1 MPGMHAQHMDD
12 GHDHDSDLPRWR
24 RALEER
30 ARSALSA
37 LRPAFA
43 RDAGSPRADD
53 EPDGMPPRDARD
65 DQVTVIP
72 VTAHSASAARW
83 RALLA
88 RMHHPGGQSHSQA
101 QSRAQDQSPPEQDS
115 VPLLPAS
122 WFRTA
127 RRWSPGVVPPLLAL
141 VLVGALILIG
151 HLAGRG
157 PGIIPPADVLPLA
170 LIYLIGG
177 TLYGVALYYAPTNNL
192 WLAVLAGGATLY
204 ILATLGVLAGPL
216 AVAALAV
223 LLAVP
228 VFFYVRRHLHTVPAG
243 QAVVTTLA
251 GGYHRTLAPG
261 TTVLVPGER
270 PLASVDTGD
279 RQLALAGQRV
289 RVTDPDGEGFVA
301 RAAAT
306 LAYHIAPAHAH
317 LAALGAEDW
326 ERDLRERAAE
336 SLRASLGV
344 WGRRLLEG
352 DELPERFL
360 ARTTLDDLRAR
371 VRPNGVTILWVNVR
385 DIWLTPE
392 SEVIPVAEWEG
403 VDAATD
409 DADAGGADA
418 DADTDDQM
426 YTRPYG
432 NAPAPRATPAPQQPA
447 RAPAPSAALPPID
460 DPRAGLGDSEPLE
473 RDMLDPDAL
482 ADAYDAVRDGHITD
496 PETIR
501 EIARAFMAVAA
512 EPDLADAFPYNA
524 AAAAQILM
532 DRASA
537 LERAALGRGN
547 LPH

>member
-1 MPGMHAQHMDD
+1 MHAQHMDD
-12 GHDHDSDLPRWR
+12 REHRESGPPRWR

-30 ARSALSA
+30 ARSALGA
-37 LRPAFA
+37 LHPALA
-43 RDAGSPRADD
+43 RAAGSPRSDD
-53 EPDGMPPRDARD
+53 ERAGAATPHARD
-65 DQVTVIP
+65 EQVTVIP
-72 VTAHSASAARW
+72 AAAHSASAERW
-83 RALLA
+83 RALFA
-88 RMHHPGGQSHSQA
+88 RMHRPGGQSHSQA
-101 QSRAQDQSPPEQDS
+101 QSQAQGQPQAQQDS
-115 VPLLPAS
+115 VPLLPAP
-122 WFRTA
+122 WFRAA
-127 RRWSPGVVPPLLAL
+127 RRWSPGLFPPLLAL
-141 VLVGALILIG
+141 ALVGALVLIG

-157 PGIIPPADVLPLA
+157 PAIVPPADILPLA

-177 TLYGVALYYAPTNNL
+177 TLYGVALYYAPTNNV
-192 WLAVLAGGATLY
+192 WLTVLTGGGALY
-204 ILATLGVLAGPL
+204 ILATLWVLAGPL
-216 AVAALAV
+216 AVAALVV

-228 VFFYVRRHLHTVPAG
+228 VYFYVRHHLHTVPAG

-279 RQLALAGQRV
+279 RQLALPGQRV

-306 LAYHIAPAHAH
+306 LAYHVAPAHAH
-317 LAALGAEDW
+317 LAALGTDDW
-326 ERDLRERAAE
+326 EQDLRECAAE
-336 SLRASLGV
+336 SLRAALGA

-352 DELPERFL
+352 DQLPERFL
-360 ARTTLDDLRAR
+360 ARTTLDDLRPR

-385 DIWLTPE
+385 DIWLTPQ

-403 VDAATD
+403 VDVDAAPAD
-409 DADAGGADA
+409 DAEVDD
-418 DADTDDQM
+418 DTDVGAVNQ
-426 YTRPYG
+426 TFSRPY
-432 NAPAPRATPAPQQPA
+432 ADPPTPRPVPQGSPP
-447 RAPAPSAALPPID
+447 APAPSAALPPID
-460 DPRAGLGDSEPLE
+460 DPRSGLADSEPLV

-512 EPDLADAFPYNA
+512 DPELAESFPYNA

-532 DRASA
+532 ERASA